1 VGGEPQ
7 MTEQTFLLVCVVA
20 ILFYIGWKF
29 DQNKKHKEKLR
40 LERERLTDGA
50 VIQAQTEF
58 EKRLEANVLLP
69 DGIWRKEAFIYWQL
83 MRKWF
88 ASLLASSR
96 YGGSSDKIKSDWLQ
110 YMHLMEERAMYVF
123 LSSEAPDEE
132 ASKAPDQGA
141 DEAHRK
147 LQMIEDA
154 MAAAVGQEAVKQLE
168 EVRSRPDDAFDHTGL
183 KPMAPVGYH
192 YWSTPNSKR
201 PYDEELVPD

>member
-1 VGGEPQ
+1 MDPHRLGLDHGGVALRDAHNIVADFDVGGEPQ

-40 LERERLTDGA
+40 LERERLTDEA
-50 VIQAQTEF
+50 VIQAQMEF

-123 LSSEAPDEE
+123 LSSEAPDEKQVRGLIKE
-132 ASKAPDQGA
+132 
-141 DEAHRK
+141 
-147 LQMIEDA
+147 QM
-154 MAAAVGQEAVKQLE
+154 
-168 EVRSRPDDAFDHTGL
+168 RHTENF
-183 KPMAPVGYH
+183 K
-192 YWSTPNSKR
+192 
-201 PYDEELVPD
+201 